1 MTLKDIIDADSLLAS
16 CTFPANAAR
25 TDQQR
30 ENLGIVEVKELPV
43 LKTKPRRLDVRAKL
57 DEAQSDQ
64 LKLLATLEAMADA
77 DSRKRRNVAML
88 LMLI

>member
-1 MTLKDIIDADSLLAS
+1 MTKGGQGSVK
-16 CTFPANAAR
+16 T
-25 TDQQR
+25 R
-30 ENLGIVEVKELPV
+30 EDLGIIEVKELPA
-43 LKTKPRRLDVRAKL
+43 LKPRRLDVRAKLDAKAL